1 MTQQIIQ
8 VGTIPNDGTG
18 DSLRAAGTKI
28 NENFTEL
35 YSVSPSVAV
44 STSQAALALA
54 TSAYTLGN
62 SAYVMA
68 STIPLV
74 LKINGADAQQNTYVN
89 PGLTGSYVIASNVA
103 NNQVFIANDNTIPIA
118 NGFITTIVVNSSV
131 GLKVV
136 PLANVNL
143 YQAGTGFTGER
154 TISPYG
160 TATLFKVA
168 NNTWFMSGAGVS

>member
-8 VGTIPNDGTG
+8 VGTTPNDGTG
-18 DSLRAAGTKI
+18 DNLRDAGVKI
-28 NENFTEL
+28 NSNFTEL
-35 YSVSPSVAV
+35 YSISPSVAV
-44 STSQAALALA
+44 STSQAALALSQ
-54 TSAYTLGN
+54 SAYALGN

-74 LKINGADAQQNTYVN
+74 LKIKGTDAQQNTYIN
-89 PGLTGSYVIASNVA
+89 ESLTGSYIIASNVA

-118 NGFITTIVVNSSV
+118 NGFITTIVVNSAV
-131 GLKVV
+131 GLRVV